1 MHARFFAV
9 ALALSSFGCGLTP
22 SRRAMPVV
30 LISVDTV
37 RADHL
42 PAYGYKGVKTP
53 NLDALAKDAILYENA
68 YAHAPLT
75 LPSHAALLT
84 GLLPYENGVRDNAGF
99 RLSPRHASL
108 AKLLREKGYATGAA
122 VSSYVLRS
130 DRGLNAGFDFYDD
143 QVGDNPTRERS
154 GRETARTL
162 EDWASSAKGKPVFLF
177 LHLFE
182 PHAPYTPPEPFAS
195 QYADV
200 PYDGEIAAADA
211 AVGGFVGYLK
221 RAGLYDRALIVLL
234 SDHGEGLGDHGE
246 EEHGVFLYR
255 EAIRVPLFLKM
266 PGARDAGQR
275 VASPVGLTDIFPTI
289 LSAAGLP
296 VPPDRQGAPLP
307 SPRRGAV
314 RPLRQ
319 IYSETLYPR
328 LNLAWSDL
336 ASLTDDRYQYIE
348 APHPELYDLR
358 ADPGERRNLAP
369 ERPPAFRSMRIAL
382 GALNRAVALPEAST
396 PEEIRK
402 LGALGYV
409 HVSSGAPT
417 GPLPDPKDHVEELR
431 DFKLLFDLFYAG
443 RDAEAIPVAERLLSR
458 DSRIFSAW
466 QMLSASLARSGRSP
480 QAIQALERGIV
491 ASSGVTGSAEQWAQA
506 YDNLSLLLR
515 GAGDVTGQERILKE
529 ALSRDLAREPM
540 KRDLARIYV
549 GSGRA
554 SEAVKLLKA
563 LPGAPEAESLEVL
576 GVALAETGAKEE
588 ARQTLLRAWS
598 AAPGGA
604 SVAFNLG
611 TLALREGDAAG
622 AKEWFSRSLQAN
634 ARAPATLAALGLAQ
648 AKLGDS
654 QGAGDSWRKA
664 LTLDPRQYDALYNL
678 GLLELKAGRSEE
690 ARRLL
695 ERFAATAP
703 RERYSRQ
710 IATARRALGRPG

>member
-22 SRRAMPVV
+22 SHRAVPVV

-53 NLDALAKDAILYENA
+53 NLDALARDAILYENA

-75 LPSHAALLT
+75 LPSHASLMT

-130 DRGLNAGFDFYDD
+130 DRGLDAGFDFYDD

-154 GRETARTL
+154 ATETARTL
-162 EDWASSAKGKPVFLF
+162 EEWASTAKEKPVFLF

-195 QYADV
+195 QYANV

-211 AVGGFVGYLK
+211 AVGGFVTYLK
-221 RAGLYDRALIVLL
+221 RAGLYDRALIVFL

-255 EAIRVPLFLKM
+255 EVIRVPLFLKL
-266 PGARDAGQR
+266 PGARDAGRR

-296 VPPDRQGAPLP
+296 VPPDRKGVSLLASRADPP
-307 SPRRGAV
+307 
-314 RPLRQ
+314 RQ

-348 APHPELYDLR
+348 APRPELYDLR
-358 ADPGERRNLAP
+358 ADPEERRNLAP
-369 ERPPAFRSMRIAL
+369 ERPPAFRSLRIAL
-382 GALNRAVALPEAST
+382 HALNRAEALPEAST
-396 PEEIRK
+396 LEEIRK

-417 GPLPDPKDHVEELR
+417 GALPDPKDRLEELH
-431 DFKLLFDLFYAG
+431 DFKLLFDCFYAG
-443 RDAEAIPVAERLLSR
+443 RDAEAIQVAERLLSR
-458 DSRIFSAW
+458 DSRILSAW
-466 QMLSASLARSGRSP
+466 QILSASLARSGRSP
-480 QAIQALERGIV
+480 EAIEALERGV
-491 ASSGVTGSAEQWAQA
+491 AASSGATGSAEEWAQA

-515 GAGDVTGQERILKE
+515 DAGDLTGQERILKE

-540 KRDLARIYV
+540 KRDLARIYA
-549 GSGRA
+549 GSDRA

-563 LPGAPEAESLEVL
+563 LPGAPEAETLEVL
-576 GVALAETGAKEE
+576 GVALAETGARDE

-611 TLALREGDAAG
+611 NLALREGDAAG

-648 AKLGDS
+648 AQLGDT
-654 QGAGDSWRKA
+654 QGAGNSWRKA
-664 LTLDPRQYDALYNL
+664 LTLDPRQYDSLYNL

-710 IATARRALGRPG
+710 IATARRALGGPG